1 MSDSLNKFVLLERIE
16 LISKIGGGDGF
27 NDKDRQVALYWVGE
41 LAEQV
46 KNELIIEK
54 PLKSGSTE
62 LCSTSLQ

>member
-16 LISKIGGGDGF
+16 LISKIGGGDSF

-41 LAEQV
+41 LAEQI
-46 KNELIIEK
+46 KQMIIEK

-62 LCSTSLQ
+62 LCSASLQ